1 MGQGQPL
8 TDHKLRSLQEV
19 CRLLSHYDKGWK
31 ALLNELTAI
40 ELATG
45 QKFVDRQK
53 RRRYWR
59 YRVSLAAIEDF
70 APHMLGKPRS
80 RQVHG
85 LDIRKFEEALGVL
98 DEKISNEAGAEVR
111 RICEPRFLALSKR
124 VSNLERTAGKSP

>member
-1 MGQGQPL
+1 L

-19 CRLLSHYDKGWK
+19 RRLLPNYDKGWK

-45 QKFVDRQK
+45 EKFVDRQK

-70 APHMLGKPRS
+70 APHLLGKPKT
-80 RQVHG
+80 RQVQG
-85 LDIRKFEEALGVL
+85 LEIRKFEEALGVL
-98 DEKISNEAGAEVR
+98 DEKISNEARAEVR
-111 RICEPRFLALSKR
+111 RSCEPRFLALSKR
-124 VSNLERTAGKSP
+124 LANIERAAGKSP